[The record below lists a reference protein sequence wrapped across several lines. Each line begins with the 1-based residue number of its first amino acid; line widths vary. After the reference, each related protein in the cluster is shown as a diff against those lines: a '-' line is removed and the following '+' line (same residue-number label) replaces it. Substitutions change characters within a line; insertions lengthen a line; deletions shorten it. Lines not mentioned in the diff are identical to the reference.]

1 MKALNTMVFV
11 SNMVEN
17 LVKTEN
23 GIKDAGTYENAKSR
37 SNYMLG
43 YIDALIT
50 FNNTMLCLENN
61 DFTGDFDDVIYN
73 WKKRVYQ
80 ALADK
85 AIETKQEKEII
96 QSILQKRDEL

>member
-11 SNMVEN
+11 SNVVEN

-23 GIKDAGTYENAKSR
+23 GIKDADTYENARLR

-50 FNNTMLCLENN
+50 FNNTMVCLENN
-61 DFTGDFDDVIYN
+61 DFTGDFDNVIYN
-73 WKKRVYQ
+73 WKRKTYQ
-80 ALADK
+80 AVIDK
-85 AIETKQEKEII
+85 AIATEQKEEEIWRV
-96 QSILQKRDEL
+96 LRLRDEL